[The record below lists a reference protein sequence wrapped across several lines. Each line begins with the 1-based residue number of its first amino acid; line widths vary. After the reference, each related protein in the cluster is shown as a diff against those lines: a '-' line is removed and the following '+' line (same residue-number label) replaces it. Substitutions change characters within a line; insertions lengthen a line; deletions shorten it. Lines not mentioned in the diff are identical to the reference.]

1 MGHQFKN
8 VASRNK
14 KNQILIFEISRYL
27 GSHIVE
33 LSCET
38 IATKSKILFMWHFLT
53 KVSHITRIFLL
64 RDTVFLK

>member
-14 KNQILIFEISRYL
+14 KNQILIFEIPRYL

-38 IATKSKILFMWHFLT
+38 IAMRNKILFMWHFLP

-64 RDTVFLK
+64 RDTVF